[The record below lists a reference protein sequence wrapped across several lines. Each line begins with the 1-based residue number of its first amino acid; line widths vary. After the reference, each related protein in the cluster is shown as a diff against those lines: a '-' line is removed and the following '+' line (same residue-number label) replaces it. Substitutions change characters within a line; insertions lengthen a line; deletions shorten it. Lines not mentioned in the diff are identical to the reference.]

1 MKETIRTLIRK
12 AVVAAHN
19 NGDLPSAELPDF
31 EVEEPRART
40 HGDFA
45 TNVAMTGAS
54 VYKMAPR
61 KVAEIILRYISDADH
76 VIEKTEIAGPGFIN
90 FFLHIAAWLPLLE
103 AVHTRPD
110 FGASDLG
117 QGRRIMVEFVSAN
130 PTGPLHVGHG
140 RGAAVGDS
148 LANIL
153 TCCGW
158 QVQKEYYVNDAGN
171 QMMTLGR
178 SVYLRWRESLG
189 EEVDFPAD
197 CYQGEYIRH
206 LAGEVAAAVPGLEG
220 LEETA
225 AVIACAAF
233 AGEKILESIRRD
245 LADFGIRFDTW
256 FSEKSL
262 FENNAVAEA
271 LDTIREKR
279 FAVEADG
286 ALWFKS
292 TEFGDVKD
300 RVVVRNNGETTYF
313 ASDIAY
319 HKTKFD
325 RGFDRLVDIWGA
337 DHHGYIPRVKGAVQA
352 LGRSGD
358 DLDVILVQLVNLLRD
373 KTPVSMSTRSGT
385 FVTLREVFE
394 EVGVDAARFIFLS
407 RHYDSPLDFDLALA
421 KKKSNDNPV
430 YYVQYVHA
438 RISSMLRKAG
448 EAGIREI
455 VADDQAISRLVEP
468 EEIDL
473 IKATAR
479 YPETVRFAATQME
492 PHRITFYLMDLAAC
506 FHAYYNRHKVLG
518 DDPELSMGRL
528 YLVCA
533 VKKIIRNG
541 LALLGVS
548 APESM

>member
-1 MKETIRTLIRK
+1 MKETIK
-12 AVVAAHN
+12 ASIAGAVAAAYK
-19 NGDLPSAELPDF
+19 NGLLPSAELPVF
-31 EVEEPRART
+31 EVEEPRIRA

-61 KVAEIILRYISDADH
+61 AVADIIIRHLVDTDN
-76 VIEKTEIAGPGFIN
+76 VILKTEIAGPGFIN
-90 FFLHIAAWLPLLE
+90 FFLNINAWLPLLD
-103 AVHTRPD
+103 AVHTRHD
-110 FGASDLG
+110 FGACDLG
-117 QGRRIMVEFVSAN
+117 RGRKIMVEFVSAN

-153 TCCGW
+153 SFCGW

-171 QMMTLGR
+171 QMMTLGK
-178 SVYLRWRESLG
+178 SVYLRWRQSQG
-189 EEVDFPAD
+189 ETIDFPDD
-197 CYQGEYIRH
+197 CYQGEYIH
-206 LAGEVAAAVPGLEG
+206 QLAEAVAGSVPDFTRLDEQAAIKACTVF
-220 LEETA
+220 A
-225 AVIACAAF
+225 A
-233 AGEKILESIRRD
+233 GSILDGIRRD
-245 LADFGIRFDTW
+245 LTDFGINFDNW

-262 FENNAVAEA
+262 FETNAVAEA
-271 LDTIREKR
+271 LETIRKKG
-279 FAVEADG
+279 FAYEADG

-319 HKTKFD
+319 HKNKFD

-358 DLDVILVQLVNLLRD
+358 DIGVILVQLVNLLRD
-373 KTPVSMSTRSGT
+373 QKPISMSTRSGT

-407 RHYDSPLDFDLALA
+407 RHYDSPLDFDLELA

-438 RISSMLRKAG
+438 RISSMLRKA
-448 EAGIREI
+448 EETGIRK
-455 VADDQAISRLVEP
+455 VSADEQAIARLGEV

-473 IKATAR
+473 IKAMAR
-479 YPETVRFAATQME
+479 YPEVVRMAAMQME
-492 PHRITFYLMDLAAC
+492 PHRITFYLMDLAAG

-518 DDPELSMGRL
+518 DDPLLSMGRL

-533 VKKIIRNG
+533 VKKIIQNG

-548 APESM
+548 APETM

>member
-1 MKETIRTLIRK
+1 MKEKIRTLIAG
-12 AVVAAHN
+12 AVETAHK
-19 NGDLPSAELPDF
+19 NGLLPTAELPVF
-31 EVEEPRART
+31 EVEEPRIKA

-61 KVAEIILRYISDADH
+61 IVADIIIRHLADRDN
-76 VIEKTEIAGPGFIN
+76 IIRKTEMAGPGFIN
-90 FFLHIAAWLPLLE
+90 FFLNIKAWLPLLD
-103 AVHTRPD
+103 AVHTRTD
-110 FGASDLG
+110 FGACDLG
-117 QGRRIMVEFVSAN
+117 RGRKIMVEFVSAN

-148 LANIL
+148 LANLL
-153 TCCGW
+153 TFCGW

-171 QMMTLGR
+171 QMMTLGK
-178 SVYLRWRESLG
+178 SVYLRWRESRG
-189 EEVDFPAD
+189 ESIAFPED
-197 CYQGEYIRH
+197 CYQGEYIHH
-206 LAGEVAAAVPGLEG
+206 LAEDVAGAVSDFTRLDENS
-220 LEETA
+220 A
-225 AVIACAAF
+225 IRACAAF
-233 AGEKILESIRRD
+233 AAGKILEGIRQD
-245 LADFGIRFDTW
+245 LTDFGICFDNW

-262 FENNAVAEA
+262 FESGAVNQAMEA
-271 LDTIREKR
+271 IRKKQ
-279 FAVEADG
+279 FAYEADG

-292 TEFGDVKD
+292 TDFGDVKD
-300 RVVVRNNGETTYF
+300 RVVIRNNGETTYF

-319 HKTKFD
+319 HKNKFD

-337 DHHGYIPRVKGAVQA
+337 DHHGYIPRVRGAVQA

-358 DLDVILVQLVNLLRD
+358 DIDVILVQLVNLLRD
-373 KTPVSMSTRSGT
+373 QKPISMSTRSGT

-407 RHYDSPLDFDLALA
+407 RHYDSPLDFDLELA

-438 RISSMLRKAG
+438 RISSMLRKAQ
-448 EAGIREI
+448 ETGIREI
-455 VADDQAISRLVEP
+455 SADEQAIARLGEA
-468 EEIDL
+468 EEVDL
-473 IKATAR
+473 IKTMAR
-479 YPETVRFAATQME
+479 YPEVIRMAATQME
-492 PHRITFYLMDLAAC
+492 PHRITFYLMDLAAG

-518 DDPELSMGRL
+518 DDPSLSMGRL

-533 VKKIIRNG
+533 VKKIIQNG

-548 APESM
+548 APETM